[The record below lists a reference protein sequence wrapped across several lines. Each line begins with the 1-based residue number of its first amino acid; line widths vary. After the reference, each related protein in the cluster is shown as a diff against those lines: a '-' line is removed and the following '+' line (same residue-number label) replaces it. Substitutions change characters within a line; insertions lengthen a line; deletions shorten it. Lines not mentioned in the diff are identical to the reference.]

1 MLNLPSDPC
10 TSLSPLSWAEAT
22 SVPGAQFVLLLLDA
36 HSVLV
41 LLKKSLPTSIM
52 NISLLLIYQE
62 PVLFACKIRDQLEL
76 ISLGAAFISI
86 FPQVKIQWTQYQLLK
101 MLFFLL
107 FCVTSGMK
115 HPNPLFSV
123 VFFY

>member
-1 MLNLPSDPC
+1 MY
-10 TSLSPLSWAEAT
+10 SLGPLSWAEAT

-41 LLKKSLPTSIM
+41 LLKKSLPISIR

-76 ISLGAAFISI
+76 ISLGTPFISI

-107 FCVTSGMK
+107 FFVTSGMK

-123 VFFY
+123 VFY